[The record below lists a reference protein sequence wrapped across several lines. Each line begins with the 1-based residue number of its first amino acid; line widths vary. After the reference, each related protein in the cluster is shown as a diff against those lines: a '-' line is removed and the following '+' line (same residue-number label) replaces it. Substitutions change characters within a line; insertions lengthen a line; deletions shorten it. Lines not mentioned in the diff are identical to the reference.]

1 MARKIDNADKNGGF
15 LNSYFNL
22 IIFFAF
28 VVILALFVSQML
40 YGKNSLEVYHNLK
53 KDKQILQQKI
63 LKLQHENAQ
72 LQMQQFDLQSILPEK
87 NEDEL

>member
-1 MARKIDNADKNGGF
+1 MARQNDNANQDRGF
-15 LNSYFNL
+15 LNL

-28 VVILALFVSQML
+28 VIILALFVSQML
-40 YGKNSLEVYHNLK
+40 YGKNSLEVYNNLK
-53 KDKQILQQKI
+53 KDKQILQKKI

-87 NEDEL
+87 NEDDL